1 MKTCLQSKRH
11 MQVLDLGGS
20 NISKSLLVRQHAVK
34 TRVGLATMH
43 IGQDR
48 LFIRQI
54 SSTNKRTRN
63 VAPAL
68 RTTLSSDTKECLMA
82 ASQYASQLGHSHVEP
97 RHLLLGLIKSGHPR
111 EEDEASQQEPEEFT
125 RERRL
130 RGIILEHL
138 GFQFDQ
144 LLGCLNSF
152 ESSGSVDPQSDPKHS
167 KPSSL
172 DEKEAGADAASLEE
186 AKDKSPSLVESK
198 DKHISKVPDYV
209 RTVISDNSLQLFKQ
223 ARAQALKQ
231 STDIIETYHLLKA
244 FTLMM
249 PSVTSNPLVYM
260 LESLAANPVY
270 AYAKLKKD
278 LLSAKQQVKASRKT
292 VAIKVEVAKNTC
304 KVDFET
310 LNTLFTDVVKDN
322 PFKTVEEFQ
331 DIFHRLKK
339 DEGLGPD
346 LDVLNNINNQVYNF
360 LLVDTQYYKT
370 RWSTP
375 TWTHLIQITIAE
387 HGGLKSF
394 ESFNQSFLLTVSDA
408 LKSSSAAEHQ
418 HLEALVLLASE
429 LKARNIDAA
438 PDDFPIQWR
447 EEATAHWRPNV
458 LNLPLCLQAAACF
471 QLTVPSF
478 VCDAYMRELLALN
491 ASLSDVEPCNVS
503 LLLSGWSFEQS
514 PLIWK
519 CAISSVDLHLTL
531 LYCAH
536 KMMFSSD
543 EDLEGGSHIRVPQLS
558 CSAREAVSLLQLFAS
573 FPVMKGLTEKYNTS
587 GSSQD
592 QSCHIA
598 IDGSLD
604 LSYVKRHHKLSP
616 EISEFVKDVE
626 DLILCARNVTLQLL
640 QLVSHKFH
648 TCELGPAE
656 TTCLAK
662 TILSIPIQP
671 DSEWLNGFSRH
682 LASVA
687 PAMTAQQIL
696 AVLHDLQRYEF
707 NKQLGFTEELSD
719 QFLGS
724 IFDPANPQIRDQ
736 KESFQV
742 VQAVLNMEWK
752 LSSTWIMKFAE
763 ICRKVSRTYEVA
775 VASLQIQ
782 LAAQKA
788 CDHFLNRELELE
800 PHI

>member
-1 MKTCLQSKRH
+1 
-11 MQVLDLGGS
+11 
-20 NISKSLLVRQHAVK
+20 
-34 TRVGLATMH
+34 MH

-48 LFIRQI
+48 LLIRQI

-68 RTTLSSDTKECLMA
+68 RTTLSSDSKECMMA
-82 ASQYASQLGHSHVEP
+82 ARQYASQLGHSHVEP
-97 RHLLLGLIKSGHPR
+97 RHLLLGLIKYLKYSVVGHPR
-111 EEDEASQQEPEEFT
+111 EEDEATQQEPEEFT
-125 RERRL
+125 RDLRL

-144 LLGCLNSF
+144 LLRCLNSF
-152 ESSGSVDPQSDPKHS
+152 ESSGSVDPQSDLKHGN
-167 KPSSL
+167 PSSL
-172 DEKEAGADAASLEE
+172 DEDEEEAGADDAPSLEE
-186 AKDKSPSLVESK
+186 AKDKSPSLVEAK
-198 DKHISKVPDYV
+198 DKHISNVPDCV
-209 RTVISDNSLQLFKQ
+209 RPVISDNSLQLLMQ

-278 LLSAKQQVKASRKT
+278 FKLHLHEESASLHATISDKAVVT
-292 VAIKVEVAKNTC
+292 EVAKDSPE
-304 KVDFET
+304 VDFAI
-310 LNTLFTDVVKDN
+310 LNKLVSDGIMYGPLGTSEQLEDTFQLIVKD
-322 PFKTVEEFQ
+322 K
-331 DIFHRLKK
+331 
-339 DEGLGPD
+339 GLGPG
-346 LDVLNNINNQVYNF
+346 LDVLNRFNNKLSSFITGQLKCF
-360 LLVDTQYYKT
+360 TSEPKA
-370 RWSTP
+370 WSTVAF
-375 TWTHLIQITIAE
+375 TQMIRITIAE
-387 HGGLKSF
+387 HGGLTDFALENKSF
-394 ESFNQSFLLTVSDA
+394 LYTVTIA
-408 LKSSSAAEHQ
+408 LKNAYAAKTAAEHQ
-418 HLEALVLLASE
+418 HLEALVLLALE
-429 LKARNIDAA
+429 LKALNNDAA
-438 PDDFPIQWR
+438 PDDFPQQWR
-447 EEATAHWRPNV
+447 KEAKQHWRPNV

-471 QLTVPSF
+471 QLTVPSS
-478 VCDAYMRELLALN
+478 VCEAYKRELLALI
-491 ASLSDVEPCNVS
+491 ASLSEIEPRNVS
-503 LLLSGWSFEQS
+503 LLLCGWSFEKG
-514 PLIWK
+514 PLIWE
-519 CAISSVDLHLTL
+519 ADSISVVLHLTL

-543 EDLEGGSHIRVPQLS
+543 EDHEGGSHIRVPQLS

-573 FPVMKGLTEKYNTS
+573 LPVMKGLTEKYNTS
-587 GSSQD
+587 GSTPRVDSD
-592 QSCHIA
+592 IA
-598 IDGSLD
+598 IGSNN
-604 LSYVKRHHKLSP
+604 LSSVRSLPSSFLTP
-616 EISEFVKDVE
+616 EVSKFVREDVE
-626 DLILCARNVTLQLL
+626 DLILCASNVTLQLL

-763 ICRKVSRTYEVA
+763 ICSNESRTHEALVF
-775 VASLQIQ
+775 QIQ
-782 LAAQKA
+782 RAAQNA
-788 CDHFLNRELELE
+788 CANFLNHDLGLE